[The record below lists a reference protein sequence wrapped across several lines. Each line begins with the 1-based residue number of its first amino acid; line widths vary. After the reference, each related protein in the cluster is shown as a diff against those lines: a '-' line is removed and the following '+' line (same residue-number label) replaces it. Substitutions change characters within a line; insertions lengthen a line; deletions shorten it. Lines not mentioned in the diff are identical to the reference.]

1 MAPKYTTGQ
10 KVKIVPVKDRHLK
23 YGRIEPLVSKS
34 GTIADSYFVVHQKP
48 SGVKWLDLP
57 GEYYF
62 YTVHI
67 NNKEVKA
74 IPEECLELCVD

>member
-1 MAPKYTTGQ
+1 MAPKYSKGQ

-23 YGRIEPLVSKS
+23 YERIEPLVSKS
-34 GTIADSYFVVHQKP
+34 GTIVDSYLIVHQKP

-57 GEYYF
+57 GAYYF
-62 YTVHI
+62 YTVRVG
-67 NNKEVKA
+67 NKVVKA